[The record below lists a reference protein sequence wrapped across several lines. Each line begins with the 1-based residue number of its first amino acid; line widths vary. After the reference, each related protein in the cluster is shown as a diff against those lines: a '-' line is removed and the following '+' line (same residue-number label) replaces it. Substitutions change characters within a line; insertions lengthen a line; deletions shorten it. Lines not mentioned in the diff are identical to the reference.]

1 MRARYACFAGYYINS
16 DFSAREAMLCL
27 FLVLCFTPMI
37 KAAPTMIQL
46 HAMIK
51 VVPSPLQRVN
61 SSVSAPFIMTTLS
74 FTGGKLS
81 HSTTTIQKKGWMI
94 EIDLLQWLGEDQKI
108 TLACTFYWFSTSY
121 LWGHRCWR
129 GHRGTRV
136 VFQPF
141 PVMIT
146 MSFINTCARIEC
158 HIKAIVV
165 SIAPSNH
172 TKLPV
177 IHAPEKP
184 IVLSANFVKI
194 GSFAII

>member
-1 MRARYACFAGYYINS
+1 MSVFG
-16 DFSAREAMLCL
+16 FV
-27 FLVLCFTPMI
+27 F
-37 KAAPTMIQL
+37 
-46 HAMIK
+46 HANDQ
-51 VVPSPLQRVN
+51 SCAN
-61 SSVSAPFIMTTLS
+61 ND
-74 FTGGKLS
+74 
-81 HSTTTIQKKGWMI
+81 TTTCNDQGCSKSSPTGQFKCFSSFHHDYVEFYRGKTFTFYNNNPKKGWMI

-177 IHAPEKP
+177 IHAPKKP

-194 GSFAII
+194 GCFAII